1 MKISRI
7 GRASSIAA
15 LVTTALAFTAVGTVA
30 PTAVAD
36 SRAAAASGTQNDHP
50 SSGQG
55 TSTSE
60 LRRKGLVPSSL
71 VAKPITRSET
81 LRRAASWFGKGLHY
95 SGDNTYQG
103 WRTDCSGFV
112 SMAWGLPGPGETTDS
127 FIPGGVAHEISK
139 DELKPGDALNNK
151 ALGNDGHVVLFEKW
165 ADSSQSSY
173 WGYEFS
179 SSGLHHRVIPY
190 AYFSRSEQYRPIRF
204 NTIVDDDTA
213 AGPAEDNA
221 RVQGDFDGDGRD
233 DVAVL
238 YDYGRKD
245 DRSRSA
251 LWTFNSNGSGFNS
264 PKQVWDSGTTE
275 SWNWASS
282 KLTVGD
288 FNGDGKADIGV
299 LYNMGAT
306 EDGRNRTKL
315 FVFTSTGSGFAAPVK
330 VWDSNDDPVKS
341 WNWNASKL
349 TVGDFNGDG
358 KADIGVLYDYG
369 KDDDHN
375 RTGLWTFT
383 STGSGFNSPKQ
394 MWDSNNDAVKSWNWE
409 ASKPVSGDFNGD
421 GKADIGVL
429 YDYGKTDSGSRT
441 GLWTFNGNGNG
452 FNSPKQVWDSN
463 NDPVKSWNWEAG
475 KPVSGDFNGD
485 GKSDIGVLYD
495 MGRTEDGRNR
505 TKLFTFTGTATGF
518 NSPVK
523 VWDSNDDP
531 VKSWNASASK
541 PVAGDFNGDG
551 KADIGVLYDYGKTDS
566 GNRSGLWTFTSNGS
580 GSDSPKL
587 GWDSSADPVKSW
599 NWSASKLG

>member
-264 PKQVWDSGTTE
+264 PKQVWDSGTSE

-341 WNWNASKL
+341 WNWNAS
-349 TVGDFNGDG
+349 
-358 KADIGVLYDYG
+358 
-369 KDDDHN
+369 
-375 RTGLWTFT
+375 
-383 STGSGFNSPKQ
+383 
-394 MWDSNNDAVKSWNWE
+394 
-409 ASKPVSGDFNGD
+409 
-421 GKADIGVL
+421 
-429 YDYGKTDSGSRT
+429 
-441 GLWTFNGNGNG
+441 
-452 FNSPKQVWDSN
+452 
-463 NDPVKSWNWEAG
+463 
-475 KPVSGDFNGD
+475 
-485 GKSDIGVLYD
+485 
-495 MGRTEDGRNR
+495 
-505 TKLFTFTGTATGF
+505 
-518 NSPVK
+518 
-523 VWDSNDDP
+523 
-531 VKSWNASASK
+531 
-541 PVAGDFNGDG
+541 
-551 KADIGVLYDYGKTDS
+551 
-566 GNRSGLWTFTSNGS
+566 
-580 GSDSPKL
+580 
-587 GWDSSADPVKSW
+587 
-599 NWSASKLG
+599 